1 LANDHRLKPVLL
13 KNSIAL
19 LEWIGYLFSARFL
32 EFRQFALFCPGVQ
45 RLLQKFFQLEQN
57 QTTVRRELLA
67 GVTTF
72 MTMSYVVIV
81 NPRILADA
89 GMPVDGVLFATC
101 ISAALATL
109 IMGLWANYPI
119 ALAPGM
125 SLNAYF
131 TYSVVIAR
139 GVPWQTALGV
149 VFLSGVLFL
158 FLTLTKL
165 REQIVNGIPVC
176 LKYGTAGG
184 IGLFIAFIGLR
195 NAQIVIPNNATLVG
209 MGHIGDPQV
218 LLAAA
223 GLIFIA
229 ILMARRIGSA
239 ILLGIVAITLAGIPL
254 GLAHWPAH
262 LFSLP
267 HPAGTFLKLDL
278 RSATKIGLG
287 ELVFVFFFVDLF
299 DNVGTLVGVCEEGG
313 FLRDGKLPRASR
325 ALLADAFGTIFGA
338 LTGTSTVTSYI
349 ESAAGVAAG
358 ARTGIGNV
366 MIAALFLVAMFC
378 APLVAAI
385 PTYATAPALIL
396 VGALMCGSLA
406 RVQWDDFSSAF
417 PAFITLVATPL
428 TFSIATGLSLGLLSF
443 TFIKVGTGKHREISP
458 LIWVLS
464 VLFLLRYIFLGKE

>member
-1 LANDHRLKPVLL
+1 MLERLF
-13 KNSIAL
+13 N
-19 LEWIGYLFSARFL
+19 
-32 EFRQFALFCPGVQ
+32 
-45 RLLQKFFQLEQN
+45 LQEN

-67 GVTTF
+67 GITTF
-72 MTMSYVVIV
+72 MTMSYVVVV
-81 NPRILADA
+81 NPRILSDA

-101 ISAALATL
+101 VSAAIATL
-109 IMGLWANYPI
+109 VMGLWANYPI

-131 TYSVVIAR
+131 TYSVVIGR

-149 VFLSGVLFL
+149 ILLSGILFL
-158 FLTLTKL
+158 LLTLTNV
-165 REQIVNGIPVC
+165 REQIVNGIPDA
-176 LKYGTAGG
+176 LKHGTAGG

-195 NAQIVIPNNATLVG
+195 NAQIVVPNKATLVG
-209 MGHIGDPQV
+209 MGHIADPHV

-239 ILLGIVAITLAGIPL
+239 ILIGIAAITLAGIPL
-254 GLAHWPAH
+254 GLAHWPDH
-262 LFSLP
+262 FFSLP
-267 HPAGTFLKLDL
+267 HPSSTFLKLDL
-278 RSATKIGLG
+278 RAATKIGLG

-325 ALLADAFGTIFGA
+325 ALLADAFGTIVGA
-338 LTGTSTVTSYI
+338 FTGTSTVTSYI

-358 ARTGIGNV
+358 ARTGLGNI

-378 APLVAAI
+378 APLVSAI

-406 RVQWDDFSSAF
+406 RVKWDDFSSAF